1 MSSSRKT
8 AIIVGVLFIIATV
21 AGVLSISFM
30 EPLTD
35 SEYLTKVA
43 QNESQVLIGGLLM
56 LVMGFSVTAIGIV
69 MFPIMK
75 KDSEALAFG
84 YSSLR
89 IIEGVLFILSVVSI
103 LSLVEV
109 SQQFIKAGAP
119 EAPYF
124 RALGAAFREEN
135 YWTYHMGTISFGVAA
150 ALFYFS
156 LFRSKLIP
164 RFLTIWGLIGVPFWL
179 VWSFSIFFGSIAATS
194 TVAMLLY
201 IPIALNEMVMALWL
215 IIKGFNE

>member
-1 MSSSRKT
+1 MSSSRK
-8 AIIVGVLFIIATV
+8 AAVAVGVLFIIATV

-56 LVMGFSVTAIGIV
+56 LIMGFSVTAIGIV

-103 LSLVEV
+103 LSLIEV

-124 RALGAAFREEN
+124 RALGAAFQEEN
-135 YWTYHMGTISFGVAA
+135 Y
-150 ALFYFS
+150 
-156 LFRSKLIP
+156 
-164 RFLTIWGLIGVPFWL
+164 
-179 VWSFSIFFGSIAATS
+179 
-194 TVAMLLY
+194 
-201 IPIALNEMVMALWL
+201 
-215 IIKGFNE
+215 